1 MKSDGIKRSVRA
13 NRHNRSPGDAPNLG
27 RVSRIH
33 GAGKPKEAGGRR
45 RRREDWGWRSS
56 DNRPKALLMWTL
68 LLAGVALL
76 LLGGFL
82 WLWLKPKII
91 SKEELAGRS
100 VVHDESRVRVAAR
113 FPSPSEGD
121 SLAQVKHA
129 LTIRD
134 PAVVEGYFRPG
145 DSSPAEIVGFLKD
158 LEAGDGTITGYEWLS
173 SLDVNRLLIEGVMV
187 NFNSKSGPRNRLAL
201 LTPDETGKWKI
212 DFDAFAR
219 KVKPSWREILEKPPE
234 TALVRVF
241 VMKDSYYNGPFRD
254 EKQWICLGM
263 ASPDTETMLLGYCR
277 VGSPQA
283 AALDWMFSKGDTNVC
298 RATLELRRVEGAE
311 TRQFEIARVLAQDW
325 IVNEVPFDEG
335 FR

>member
-1 MKSDGIKRSVRA
+1 M
-13 NRHNRSPGDAPNLG
+13 
-27 RVSRIH
+27 
-33 GAGKPKEAGGRR
+33 
-45 RRREDWGWRSS
+45 
-56 DNRPKALLMWTL
+56 

-82 WLWLKPKII
+82 WLWLRPKIV
-91 SKEELAGRS
+91 SKEELAARI
-100 VVHDESRVRVAAR
+100 VVPDESRVRVVAR
-113 FPSPSEGD
+113 FPSPSEAE
-121 SLAQVKHA
+121 SLALVKHA

-134 PAVVEGYFRPG
+134 PAVVEGYFRCG
-145 DSSPAEIVGFLKD
+145 AASPAEIVGFLKG
-158 LEAGDGTITGYEWLS
+158 LEALDGTVTGYDWLS

-187 NFNSKSGPRNRLAL
+187 SFKATSGPRSRLAL

-219 KVKPSWREILEKPPE
+219 TVKPSWREILEKPTE

-263 ASPDTETMLLGYCR
+263 ASPDIETMLLGYCK

-311 TRQFEIARVLAQDW
+311 ARQFEIATVLAQDW
-325 IVNEVPFDEG
+325 IVDEVPFDEG